1 MKRTRGFTLFE
12 IMLTMAI
19 TATFLSMIGGVL
31 ISVLNTIENV
41 ENQVRTEKAG
51 YGILTTMRRDLTGVY
66 AYALGGLAFEGKNET
81 SGGRDANELHFVT
94 TADVMES
101 EDGTTPRLV
110 EVGYKLGPSEE
121 GDSLVLYR
129 RATAYSGDPL
139 ESEEDYVELFGAVN
153 SLKMEYLDPESKEW
167 KEKWDDAKTL
177 PLAVKLTLELALDD
191 AQRIAAE
198 QGQDIPAPK
207 YELVVGIPVS
217 ASPKESEGGSEPP
230 PPPPPGG

>member
-1 MKRTRGFTLFE
+1 MRRTRGFTLFE

-66 AYALGGLAFEGKNET
+66 AYALGGLAFEGKDET
-81 SGGRDANELHFVT
+81 SAGRDAAELHFVT

-101 EDGTTPRLV
+101 EDGTSPRLI
-110 EVGYKLGPSEE
+110 EIGYKLGPAEE
-121 GDSLVLYR
+121 GNSLVLYR
-129 RATAYSGDPL
+129 RATALQGDPL
-139 ESEEDYVELFGAVN
+139 DSEDDYVELFGAVN
-153 SLKMEYLDPESKEW
+153 SLKIEYLDPESKEW
-167 KEKWDDAKTL
+167 VDKWDDPTTL
-177 PLAVKLTLELALDD
+177 PRAVKLILELALDE

-198 QGQDIPAPK
+198 RGQDIPAPK
-207 YELVVGIPVS
+207 YELVVGIPAA
-217 ASPKESEGGSEPP
+217 ASPKESESQQN
-230 PPPPPGG
+230 PPPPGG